1 MMTICCSDKNNLKR
15 RKGISFVELMVCI
28 IITAILF
35 KLVYDFMA
43 NTRHNYMYGVVN
55 LQNLQE
61 TRLAINYLRRDFSSA
76 CPKFADPNED
86 PQNGFVNLQKA
97 RKQLFI
103 TKNTGEGIPGE
114 LIQIHQKGLL
124 FHKYIYGSSNEKPR
138 VETITYQYD
147 NSSKTLVR
155 TSETKGTKVFSG
167 IKDVDFA
174 LYTHELNPNV
184 PLLWVNLKVQESG
197 NMYGSDGIGKTL
209 ELTTTISSSFINSS
223 QNNKYWRYETAHQE

>member
-1 MMTICCSDKNNLKR
+1 MTICYSNKKYYLKR
-15 RKGISFVELMVCI
+15 KGVSFVELMVCI
-28 IITAILF
+28 IVTAILF
-35 KLVYDFMA
+35 KLIYDFMA

-61 TRLAINYLRRDFSSA
+61 ARLAINYLRRDFSSA

-103 TKNTGEGIPGE
+103 TQTTTGDIKGE
-114 LIQIHQKGLL
+114 LIQIHPKGLL
-124 FHKYIYGSSNEKPR
+124 FHKYLYGSSGEKPK

-147 NSSKTLVR
+147 QSSKTLVR
-155 TSETKGTKVFSG
+155 TSETKGAKIFTG
-167 IKDVDFA
+167 IEDVDFA
-174 LYTHELNPNV
+174 LYTHEVNPNV
-184 PLLWVNLKVQESG
+184 PLLWVNIKVQESE
-197 NMYGSDGIGKTL
+197 NMYGSSGIGKTL

-223 QNNKYWRYETAHQE
+223 QNNKYWRYETAHE